1 MKREDVKQR
10 TKTSAPPTQKKEKFM
25 AFILLISKTGRISEI
40 LEIWEEDHV
49 LIALKRSQVQQVLFQ
64 LYNNVERRLN
74 ISSNTE
80 MPQVE

>member
-1 MKREDVKQR
+1 
-10 TKTSAPPTQKKEKFM
+10 M

-64 LYNNVERRLN
+64 LYNNVERHLN
-74 ISSNTE
+74 ISSNTA